1 MSGISADTSI
11 SALRNTNGYLQLE
24 STLELRT
31 MEQSQV
37 TYIMI

>member
-24 STLELRT
+24 STELRT